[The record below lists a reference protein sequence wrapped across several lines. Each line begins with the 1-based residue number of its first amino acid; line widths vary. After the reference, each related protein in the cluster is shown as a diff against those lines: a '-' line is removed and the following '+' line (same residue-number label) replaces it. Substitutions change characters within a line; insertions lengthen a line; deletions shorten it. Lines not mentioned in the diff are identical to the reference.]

1 MNTNKT
7 VAIASTDD
15 VLKLDSGPLS
25 RLEQW
30 MGRAG
35 VGFVPQAMTANQ
47 VTVVSGLAGLLAG
60 LCFGMA
66 RYSKIWFVIGALLV
80 LAHWVGDNVDG
91 HVART
96 RNQCS
101 AAGRFLDIFADAVTF
116 TALGLGFACS
126 GYAHFEIV
134 SVATLLCLL
143 QYVLTVLWIALARI
157 WPFPAFGPAEALL
170 TAIVMPLL
178 MLVLPVSL
186 VSFAGRS
193 YSLIDLVFAL
203 SILGSIVSLVTS
215 GLQLFRR
222 LSVATPSS

>member
-1 MNTNKT
+1 M
-7 VAIASTDD
+7 ASTSD
-15 VLKLDSGPLS
+15 VIKLDNGLLS

-35 VGFVPQAMTANQ
+35 LGLVPQAITANQ
-47 VTVVSGLAGLLAG
+47 VTVASGVAGVLAG

-66 RYSKIWFVIGALLV
+66 RYSKIWFVVGALLV
-80 LAHWVGDNVDG
+80 LAHWIGDNVDG
-91 HVART
+91 QLARS

-134 SVATLLCLL
+134 AVATLLCLL

-170 TAIVMPLL
+170 TAIVMALM
-178 MLVLPVSL
+178 MLVLPPAL
-186 VSFAGRS
+186 VSFGGRS
-193 YSLIDLVFAL
+193 YSLIDLAFAL
-203 SILGSIVSLVTS
+203 SIVGSTLTLITS
-215 GLQLFRR
+215 GLQLFRHLR
-222 LSVATPSS
+222 QAEAEG